1 MKRWS
6 ILACA
11 LVAVLVLGGA
21 APGAGSRQKVVLDMY
36 RATVSQAQYRSL
48 LSKGTDVAA
57 AKRVANGVRLDL
69 VLTAPEAKALASK
82 GVKATLIRNKKGQT
96 VRQMAAAQAVGGYNV
111 WRDYDSSDGFRAYL
125 YKIAR
130 DNPQLTKLEV
140 IGHTGQGRE
149 IIAIKMTQGARDEV
163 DGSRPAVL
171 YSATQHAREWIA
183 PEVDR
188 RALNYFIAKWRAN
201 DKAIKNMLKTR
212 ELWFVPVMNP
222 DGYQYTFQSAG
233 TRLWRKNLRDNN
245 ANGTIEIGDGVD
257 PNRNYP
263 AHWNYDQEGSSSITS
278 SDTYRGPSAG
288 SEPETQAIMGLFNRI
303 PFKFQVNYHSFG
315 PWLLYPQGWQIG
327 TPTAD
332 DPIFYALSG
341 NLDNPA
347 IEDFFP
353 GLSSDVL
360 YVTNGE
366 MTDWAN
372 SRAGTI
378 AWTPELEPGCPTCG
392 FVFPDN
398 EALVQAE
405 FQKNLPFVLDVAKS
419 ATDPAHPVS
428 HLGLTAR
435 PLVVKSDDTYKAG
448 LPMANFTFP
457 YSYGDPQEVRV
468 DALRSLGAV
477 SVKYQINSDPVQTA
491 PTDELPPGSKYSAS
505 SSTYY
510 HVMHGYVTGT
520 TPGDSVKVWF
530 EGGGA
535 TSDSFTYQ
543 AVNESDNDTLVVAS
557 EDYSGASPV
566 QTPGPHYA
574 SYYLDALAAN
584 GVDADLYDVDASGR
598 DAADA
603 LGVLSHY
610 KAVIVEK
617 GNDIVTREPGWGGG
631 NASRIAQDEV
641 FELRD
646 FMNEGGKVLFAGKD
660 IGTQYTQ
667 AQLYDPTAANGR
679 CGDPAVAYR
688 CLQLNGTGDGVND
701 VLQYWFGSFLF
712 NRGAGV
718 NDDGG
723 IFDVNGT
730 DDPLT
735 GLSWS
740 FNGTDSAQN
749 HDIAGSFIATSG
761 ILPAAMYP
769 QFDSWVAAKYDR
781 PGGPFDPHSGTHYA
795 YSQIADQSFKR
806 LTHVVNVPALGGD
819 MTFWTSYNTEFDWD
833 HLFVEAHT
841 VGQDDWTTL
850 EDMNGHN
857 DQTTGESC
865 RPSNGPGG
873 WRTIHPFMD
882 HYQTIDT
889 VNDTCEPHGTT
900 GDWWGI
906 SGTSGNWEQW
916 HVDLSAFA
924 GKQIEVSI
932 TYVSDWATQGLGVF
946 IDDIVVS
953 TGEGTTSFESGDD
966 GWQTPDAPDG
976 SAPNFNT
983 WEITSAGGF
992 PEGAVIATPSS
1003 LLWGFGLEGVTDES
1017 VRDELMGRA
1026 IDFLRS

>member
-1 MKRWS
+1 M
-6 ILACA
+6 
-11 LVAVLVLGGA
+11 
-21 APGAGSRQKVVLDMY
+21 
-36 RATVSQAQYRSL
+36 
-48 LSKGTDVAA
+48 
-57 AKRVANGVRLDL
+57 
-69 VLTAPEAKALASK
+69 
-82 GVKATLIRNKKGQT
+82 
-96 VRQMAAAQAVGGYNV
+96 
-111 WRDYDSSDGFRAYL
+111 
-125 YKIAR
+125 
-130 DNPQLTKLEV
+130 
-140 IGHTGQGRE
+140 
-149 IIAIKMTQGARDEV
+149 
-163 DGSRPAVL
+163 
-171 YSATQHAREWIA
+171 
-183 PEVDR
+183 
-188 RALNYFIAKWRAN
+188 
-201 DKAIKNMLKTR
+201 
-212 ELWFVPVMNP
+212 
-222 DGYQYTFQSAG
+222 
-233 TRLWRKNLRDNN
+233 
-245 ANGTIEIGDGVD
+245 
-257 PNRNYP
+257 
-263 AHWNYDQEGSSSITS
+263 
-278 SDTYRGPSAG
+278 
-288 SEPETQAIMGLFNRI
+288 

-341 NLDNPA
+341 NRDNPA
-347 IEDFFP
+347 IEGFAP

-372 SRAGTI
+372 SAVGTI

-419 ATDPAHPVS
+419 APDPAHPVS
-428 HLGLTAR
+428 HLGLTPR

-468 DALRSLGAV
+468 DALRSVGAV
-477 SVKYQINSDPVQTA
+477 SVKYQINGGPVQTA

-510 HVMHGYVTGT
+510 HVMHGDVTGT
-520 TPGDSVKVWF
+520 KPGDSVKVWF

-543 AVNESDNDTLVVAS
+543 AVNESDHDTLVVAS

-584 GVDADLYDVDASGR
+584 GVNADLYDVDASGR
-598 DAADA
+598 HAADA

-617 GNDIVTREPGWGGG
+617 GDDIVTREPGWGGG

-667 AQLYDPTAANGR
+667 AQLYDPTDANGR
-679 CGDPAVAYR
+679 CGDPAVTYR

-718 NDDGG
+718 NDDGD
-723 IFDVNGT
+723 IFDANGT

-735 GLSWS
+735 GPELVVQRH
-740 FNGTDSAQN
+740 GQRPEPQHRRLVHRDER
-749 HDIAGSFIATSG
+749 DPAGG
-761 ILPAAMYP
+761 DLPAVRQLGGGEVRPARRAVRP
-769 QFDSWVAAKYDR
+769 AFGHALRVLADRGPVVQAAGPHGQRPGRRGRHDVLDVLQHGVR
-781 PGGPFDPHSGTHYA
+781 LGSPLRRGPHRGAGRLDDPGGPERQQRPDDGRKLQALERAGRLAHDPPVHGSLPDDRHR
-795 YSQIADQSFKR
+795 QR
-806 LTHVVNVPALGGD
+806 HVRAR
-819 MTFWTSYNTEFDWD
+819 
-833 HLFVEAHT
+833 
-841 VGQDDWTTL
+841 
-850 EDMNGHN
+850 
-857 DQTTGESC
+857 TG
-865 RPSNGPGG
+865 R
-873 WRTIHPFMD
+873 R
-882 HYQTIDT
+882 
-889 VNDTCEPHGTT
+889 

-906 SGTSGNWEQW
+906 SGNSGDWQQW

-946 IDDIVVS
+946 VDDIVVS

-966 GWQTPDAPDG
+966 GWQMPDAPAG

-1003 LLWGFGLEGVTDES
+1003 LLWGFGLEGVTDEG

>member
-1 MKRWS
+1 
-6 ILACA
+6 
-11 LVAVLVLGGA
+11 
-21 APGAGSRQKVVLDMY
+21 
-36 RATVSQAQYRSL
+36 
-48 LSKGTDVAA
+48 
-57 AKRVANGVRLDL
+57 
-69 VLTAPEAKALASK
+69 
-82 GVKATLIRNKKGQT
+82 
-96 VRQMAAAQAVGGYNV
+96 
-111 WRDYDSSDGFRAYL
+111 
-125 YKIAR
+125 
-130 DNPQLTKLEV
+130 
-140 IGHTGQGRE
+140 
-149 IIAIKMTQGARDEV
+149 
-163 DGSRPAVL
+163 
-171 YSATQHAREWIA
+171 
-183 PEVDR
+183 
-188 RALNYFIAKWRAN
+188 
-201 DKAIKNMLKTR
+201 
-212 ELWFVPVMNP
+212 
-222 DGYQYTFQSAG
+222 
-233 TRLWRKNLRDNN
+233 
-245 ANGTIEIGDGVD
+245 
-257 PNRNYP
+257 
-263 AHWNYDQEGSSSITS
+263 
-278 SDTYRGPSAG
+278 
-288 SEPETQAIMGLFNRI
+288 
-303 PFKFQVNYHSFG
+303 
-315 PWLLYPQGWQIG
+315 
-327 TPTAD
+327 
-332 DPIFYALSG
+332 
-341 NLDNPA
+341 
-347 IEDFFP
+347 
-353 GLSSDVL
+353 
-360 YVTNGE
+360 
-366 MTDWAN
+366 
-372 SRAGTI
+372 
-378 AWTPELEPGCPTCG
+378 
-392 FVFPDN
+392 
-398 EALVQAE
+398 
-405 FQKNLPFVLDVAKS
+405 
-419 ATDPAHPVS
+419 
-428 HLGLTAR
+428 
-435 PLVVKSDDTYKAG
+435 
-448 LPMANFTFP
+448 
-457 YSYGDPQEVRV
+457 
-468 DALRSLGAV
+468 
-477 SVKYQINSDPVQTA
+477 
-491 PTDELPPGSKYSAS
+491 
-505 SSTYY
+505 
-510 HVMHGYVTGT
+510 MHGYVTGT

-584 GVDADLYDVDASGR
+584 GVDADLYDVDARGR
-598 DAADA
+598 HAADA

-617 GNDIVTREPGWGGG
+617 GDDIVTREPGWGGG

-718 NDDGG
+718 NDDGD

-761 ILPAAMYP
+761 ILPAATYP

-806 LTHVVNVPALGGD
+806 LTHVVNVPAGGGD

-850 EDMNGHN
+850 EDTNGHN

-889 VNDTCEPHGTT
+889 VNDTCEPHGTS

-953 TGEGTTSFESGDD
+953 TGEGTTSFEGGDD